1 MSSRRVRANSETLTP
16 RLFSFFA
23 FVNPH
28 SRERARAQQ
37 PRFAPRIKL
46 IYSVYRRR
54 SLDFSCD
61 VARAPSI
68 YRLIGK
74 KAHPEFTRVK
84 RTRNAPGRQVGKVA
98 ADSRGLRVKL
108 RVFAGV
114 ADVKSCMKHGS
125 LYLEKEKEFNVKGE

>member
-1 MSSRRVRANSETLTP
+1 
-16 RLFSFFA
+16 LFSFFA

-28 SRERARAQQ
+28 SCARARGRIPNVPASLDGS
-37 PRFAPRIKL
+37 RIKL

-68 YRLIGK
+68 YRLVGK
-74 KAHPEFTRVK
+74 KAHPEFTRAK
-84 RTRNAPGRQVGKVA
+84 RTRNTSGRQVGEVA
-98 ADSRGLRVKL
+98 GDSGGLRVKL
-108 RVFAGV
+108 RVFAGA

-125 LYLEKEKEFNVKGE
+125 LYLEEEKEFIKGG